1 MSLIPS
7 RSTSKKKQAAKATAK
22 ASKAT
27 AKAAKKVAKAKAVQ
41 KAPKTAVAVWTGKR
55 SGKILKGVGIAIL
68 GAITLKAIRGK
79 MQGGS
84 SSNVAP
90 APPTF
95 NSTPTPDPGAPA
107 AAVNGSAPA
116 GGVPGSAPTP
126 DPAAPSTATPPHGDP
141 LLDDSE
147 SAEK

>member
-84 SSNVAP
+84 SDVAP

-107 AAVNGSAPA
+107 AINGSAPA
-116 GGVPGSAPTP
+116 AGVPGSAPIP

>member
-55 SGKILKGVGIAIL
+55 SGTILKGVGIAIL

-84 SSNVAP
+84 SDVAP

-95 NSTPTPDPGAPA
+95 NSAPTPDPGAP
-107 AAVNGSAPA
+107 AVNGSAPA